1 METLSPSLDRIGAA
15 LKALRH
21 AHARDPGGDDETALG
36 LKCLHAVV
44 AQLAEDGLAPEDLRP
59 LTDLEEKL
67 RQAGQGAPGAPRVER
82 RKGRPPSEVFLARV
96 AAIIDLLVKAGAEE
110 GEAAQIVM
118 RWLLAA
124 GVPPPSQGADA
135 RGWKR
140 LLAWRMRLMHGLA
153 SDEAKDAYDEFTRQ
167 LDGIPAS
174 ERVRRVLDDQLWD
187 RRRNAQGRRAGAAM
201 RAEDAR
207 VTDARATDARV
218 ADAGEDGRD

>member
-1 METLSPSLDRIGAA
+1 METLSPSVDRIGAA

-21 AHARDPGGDDETALG
+21 AHARDPGGENEAALG

-44 AQLAEDGLAPEDLRP
+44 AQLADEGVAPEDLKP
-59 LTDLEEKL
+59 LTDLEDTL
-67 RQAGQGAPGAPRVER
+67 RKSGSHGAGAQQVER

-110 GEAAQIVM
+110 GEAGQIVM

-124 GVPPPSQGADA
+124 GVPAPSQGADA

-153 SDEAKDAYDEFTRQ
+153 SDEAKDAYQEFTRQ
-167 LDGIPAS
+167 LEGIPAG

-187 RRRNAQGRRAGAAM
+187 RRRISKGAA
-201 RAEDAR
+201 RARTSAKDASAKDACAQ
-207 VTDARATDARV
+207 DARAK
-218 ADAGEDGRD
+218 DGQD